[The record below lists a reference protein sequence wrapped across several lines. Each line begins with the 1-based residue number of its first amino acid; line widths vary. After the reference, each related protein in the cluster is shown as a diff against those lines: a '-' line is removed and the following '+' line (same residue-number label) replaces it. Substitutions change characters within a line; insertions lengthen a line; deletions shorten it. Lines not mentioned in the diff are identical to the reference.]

1 MGFPDIL
8 ILTICRRCFCSGSLK
23 KISLAGLSLS
33 CMMLFPSPSLAIQL
47 HGDPEG
53 LYAHQ
58 IAHLFFI
65 ASMATL
71 IYWLVKM
78 KLILRRGWRFIALAA
93 VFLILWNLNAFV
105 GHAIEGSDGVGM
117 VVDGGWLKGTVRF
130 TLLNDGIAVLYYL
143 LKLDHLL
150 CVPAVISL
158 FLGLRELHSA
168 P

>member
-1 MGFPDIL
+1 
-8 ILTICRRCFCSGSLK
+8 
-23 KISLAGLSLS
+23 
-33 CMMLFPSPSLAIQL
+33 
-47 HGDPEG
+47 
-53 LYAHQ
+53 
-58 IAHLFFI
+58 
-65 ASMATL
+65 MATL

-150 CVPAVISL
+150 CVPAAVSL